1 MICFNFTLQSYG
13 EFVKQSLNKLLKG
26 VYKLLMG
33 IMLLP

>member
-13 EFVKQSLNKLLKG
+13 EFAKQSLN
-26 VYKLLMG
+26 KLLMG